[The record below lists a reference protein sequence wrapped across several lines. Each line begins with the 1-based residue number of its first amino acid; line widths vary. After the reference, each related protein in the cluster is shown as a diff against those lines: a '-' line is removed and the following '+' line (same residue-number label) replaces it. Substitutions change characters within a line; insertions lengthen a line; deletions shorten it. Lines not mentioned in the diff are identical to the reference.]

1 MKRKIVSAFLIY
13 FIAVAAAGIIGG
25 GDVVALVALIFAFL
39 LIYGGFGYLIY
50 RFAKGKVK
58 IILFTLLTWSL
69 IGESAQVVL
78 GSEVRNII
86 WTELTY
92 LCLIVCAVGYAI
104 HRFAQE
110 RLQKILYFVL
120 AASGIVWLVFLTQDY
135 GRDLI
140 LGVLW
145 IAMYGL
151 LWFVGYKVHQNVK
164 SQNHSIRSDSKRIA
178 RLKGYHLYGLSANE
192 GETVSAELYQDRIV
206 FRYAADEVESVEKDR
221 IVSISSHTQQEI
233 VGRITTEKRKG
244 SVASAMAAL
253 NGDWGAALFFGN
265 RPSTYETKN
274 KVETNWFLEVD
285 TTTISIIL
293 QVKSMS
299 ALRQLVDLC
308 NRTLQPS
315 RDYAADDYDEELD
328 GCKEQTPS
336 LKEQVNIAA
345 MDGQQFEI
353 FCAQLL
359 QDNGWINVIHTPN
372 SGDQG
377 VDIIAE
383 KDGIKYA
390 IQCKHYSQPV
400 GNTAVQEVTAGKQ
413 FYHCHVAVVLTNS
426 IFTKSAT
433 DLAKANNVLLWDNY
447 KLDEL
452 IKIAGYTGHS

>member
-1 MKRKIVSAFLIY
+1 MDKKKIIKTILKEVGIVSAIVF
-13 FIAVAAAGIIGG
+13 VPIIILLVYSSVIT
-25 GDVVALVALIFAFL
+25 DLDNVFSVVIISVCALIPF
-39 LIYGGFGYLIY
+39 YGAPWYLIHKY
-50 RFAKGKVK
+50 ARGTAK
-58 IILFTLLTWSL
+58 
-69 IGESAQVVL
+69 
-78 GSEVRNII
+78 
-86 WTELTY
+86 
-92 LCLIVCAVGYAI
+92 
-104 HRFAQE
+104 
-110 RLQKILYFVL
+110 KILYILLVL
-120 AASGIVWLVFLTQDY
+120 YIPAIGALTGDKQEMIASTTDFIHALLNVALPILIIV
-135 GRDLI
+135 LI
-140 LGVLW
+140 ITGVS
-145 IAMYGL
+145 Y
-151 LWFVGYKVHQNVK
+151 F
-164 SQNHSIRSDSKRIA
+164 RSNILKIDRSGESGKIT

-192 GETVSAELYQDRIV
+192 GEKVFAELYQDRIV
-206 FRYAADEVESVEKDR
+206 FRYAADEEESIGKDR

-233 VGRITTEKRKG
+233 VGQITTEKRKG
-244 SVASAMAAL
+244 SVTSAMAAL

-293 QVKSMS
+293 QVKSAS
-299 ALRQLVDLC
+299 ALRQFVDLC

-315 RDYAADDYDEELD
+315 RNYAEDDYDEELD
-328 GCKEQTPS
+328 GYEEKTPS
-336 LKEQVNIAA
+336 LEEQVNIAA

>member
-1 MKRKIVSAFLIY
+1 MDKKKIITTILKEVGIVSAIVFVPLIILLVY
-13 FIAVAAAGIIGG
+13 SSVITDLDNVFSMVIIAVC
-25 GDVVALVALIFAFL
+25 ALIPF
-39 LIYGGFGYLIY
+39 YGAPWYLIHKY
-50 RFAKGKVK
+50 ARGTAK
-58 IILFTLLTWSL
+58 
-69 IGESAQVVL
+69 
-78 GSEVRNII
+78 
-86 WTELTY
+86 
-92 LCLIVCAVGYAI
+92 
-104 HRFAQE
+104 
-110 RLQKILYFVL
+110 KILYILLVL
-120 AASGIVWLVFLTQDY
+120 YIPAISVLTGDKQEMIASTTDFIHALLNVVLPI
-135 GRDLI
+135 LI
-140 LGVLW
+140 IALIIKGVS
-145 IAMYGL
+145 Y
-151 LWFVGYKVHQNVK
+151 F
-164 SQNHSIRSDSKRIA
+164 RSNILKIDRSGESGEIS

-192 GETVSAELYQDRIV
+192 GEKVLAELYQDRIV
-206 FRYAADEVESVEKDR
+206 FRYAADEEESVEKDR

-233 VGRITTEKRKG
+233 VGQITTEKRKG

-285 TTTISIIL
+285 TTTISVIL
-293 QVKSMS
+293 QVKSSS
-299 ALRQLVDLC
+299 ALRQFVDLC

-452 IKIAGYTGHS
+452 IIIAGYTGHS

>member
-1 MKRKIVSAFLIY
+1 MDKKKIITTILKEVGIVSAIVLVPIIILLVYSSVITDLDGVFSVVIIAACVLIP
-13 FIAVAAAGIIGG
+13 F
-25 GDVVALVALIFAFL
+25 
-39 LIYGGFGYLIY
+39 YGAPWYLIRKY
-50 RFAKGKVK
+50 AKGTAKKVLY
-58 IILFTLLTWSL
+58 ILLVLYIPAISVLT
-69 IGESAQVVL
+69 GDK
-78 GSEVRNII
+78 
-86 WTELTY
+86 
-92 LCLIVCAVGYAI
+92 
-104 HRFAQE
+104 QE
-110 RLQKILYFVL
+110 MI
-120 AASGIVWLVFLTQDY
+120 ASTTDFI
-135 GRDLI
+135 
-140 LGVLW
+140 
-145 IAMYGL
+145 YGL
-151 LWFVGYKVHQNVK
+151 LNVALPILIIMLVITGV
-164 SQNHSIRSDSKRIA
+164 SYFRSNILKIDRSGESGKIT

-192 GETVSAELYQDRIV
+192 GEKVFAELYQDRIV
-206 FRYAADEVESVEKDR
+206 FRYAVDEEESVDKDR

-233 VGRITTEKRKG
+233 VGQITTEKRKG
-244 SVASAMAAL
+244 SVTSAMAAL

-285 TTTISIIL
+285 TTTISVIL
-293 QVKSMS
+293 QVKSSS
-299 ALRQLVDLC
+299 ALRQFVDLC

>member
-1 MKRKIVSAFLIY
+1 MDKKEIIKKILKEVSIVLAIVILPIIFLLVY
-13 FIAVAAAGIIGG
+13 ASIAPELNNIFSMI
-25 GDVVALVALIFAFL
+25 VVGVCALVPA
-39 LIYGGFGYLIY
+39 YGAPWYLIHKY
-50 RFAKGKVK
+50 AKGMTKKV
-58 IILFTLLTWSL
+58 LYVLL
-69 IGESAQVVL
+69 VL
-78 GSEVRNII
+78 YVPVISV
-86 WTELTY
+86 LT
-92 LCLIVCAVGYAI
+92 GDK
-104 HRFAQE
+104 QE
-110 RLQKILYFVL
+110 MIATTTDFVH
-120 AASGIVWLVFLTQDY
+120 
-135 GRDLI
+135 
-140 LGVLW
+140 
-145 IAMYGL
+145 GL
-151 LWFVGYKVHQNVK
+151 LNIALPILIIVLIIKGVSYFRNNILKIDRSRENGKIA
-164 SQNHSIRSDSKRIA
+164 SI
-178 RLKGYHLYGLSANE
+178 KGYHLYGLSTNE
-192 GETVSAELYQDRIV
+192 GDKVIAELYQGKIV
-206 FRYAADEVESVEKDR
+206 FRYAGGEEERVEKDR
-221 IVSISSHTQQEI
+221 IVSISSRTQQEI
-233 VGRITTEKRKG
+233 VGQIITEKRKG
-244 SVASAMAAL
+244 SVTSTIAAL

-274 KVETNWFLEVD
+274 KVETYWFLEVD
-285 TTTISIIL
+285 TTTISVIL
-293 QVKSMS
+293 QVKSSS
-299 ALRQLVDLC
+299 ALRQFVDLC

>member
-1 MKRKIVSAFLIY
+1 MDKKKIITTILKEVGIVSAIVLVPIIILLVYSSIITDLDGVFSVVIIAACVLIP
-13 FIAVAAAGIIGG
+13 F
-25 GDVVALVALIFAFL
+25 
-39 LIYGGFGYLIY
+39 YGAPWYLIRKY
-50 RFAKGKVK
+50 AKGTAKKVLY
-58 IILFTLLTWSL
+58 ILLVLYIPAISVLT
-69 IGESAQVVL
+69 GDK
-78 GSEVRNII
+78 
-86 WTELTY
+86 
-92 LCLIVCAVGYAI
+92 
-104 HRFAQE
+104 QE
-110 RLQKILYFVL
+110 MI
-120 AASGIVWLVFLTQDY
+120 ASTTDFI
-135 GRDLI
+135 
-140 LGVLW
+140 
-145 IAMYGL
+145 YGL
-151 LWFVGYKVHQNVK
+151 LNVALPILIIVLIITGV
-164 SQNHSIRSDSKRIA
+164 SYFRSNILKIDRSGESGKIT

-192 GETVSAELYQDRIV
+192 GEKVFAELYQDRIV
-206 FRYAADEVESVEKDR
+206 FRYAADEEESVEKDR

-233 VGRITTEKRKG
+233 VGQITTEKRKG

-299 ALRQLVDLC
+299 ALRQFVDLC